1 MTKTDLINEYYQK
14 DRVNE
19 ESIQL
24 MIQEKKKYSKDSKEY
39 NMCIK
44 ESIRLNTRKVCY
56 GQMIKDLEIMYN

>member
-56 GQMIKDLEIMYN
+56 GQMIKDLEGLTC